1 MISSCT
7 LSTKKETNK
16 FWIVIDSFPSY
27 LFVANILK
35 KLFLIELFNTWW
47 KTICLIQISQ
57 VSCLAILAYI
67 NLFQLPMKNILYKY
81 ILLGVQF
88 FVPLFFQIFINDLS
102 GKLKTNV
109 KLFADDTLMF
119 SVVSDP
125 INTSQKLKL
134 VFGPIN

>member
-88 FVPLFFQIFINDLS
+88 FVPLFFQIYINDLS
-102 GKLKTNV
+102 GKLETNV

-125 INTSQKLKL
+125 TNTSQKLKL

>member
-1 MISSCT
+1 
-7 LSTKKETNK
+7 
-16 FWIVIDSFPSY
+16 
-27 LFVANILK
+27 
-35 KLFLIELFNTWW
+35 
-47 KTICLIQISQ
+47 
-57 VSCLAILAYI
+57 
-67 NLFQLPMKNILYKY
+67 MKNILYKY

-88 FVPLFFQIFINDLS
+88 FVPLFFQIYINDLS
-102 GKLKTNV
+102 GKLETNV

>member
-35 KLFLIELFNTWW
+35 KLFLTELFNTWW

-88 FVPLFFQIFINDLS
+88 FVPLFFQIYINDLS
-102 GKLKTNV
+102 GKLETNV